1 MNNISVLNMTT
12 YYSKPSYPVF
22 VGGRRQ
28 VGGGVFGSLAR
39 SFLPFL
45 KRAAVPVLKEVGKG
59 ALELGANVASD
70 ALRGENIGQSFK
82 ERAKDSA
89 IKFLDGVTSVRPKR
103 KRKRKRTQVGSGR
116 VTKQTKRR
124 RVRRRTS
131 TVRKPKNPRKR
142 RRKSKAPHIA
152 AKRRRTSYI

>member
-1 MNNISVLNMTT
+1 MST
-12 YYSKPSYPVF
+12 YYNRPSYPVF

-39 SFLPFL
+39 SFLPFI
-45 KRAAVPVLKEVGKG
+45 KRAATPILKEVGKG

-82 ERAKDSA
+82 DRAKESA
-89 IKFLDGVTSVRPKR
+89 IKFLDYMTSVHSKRRR
-103 KRKRKRTQVGSGR
+103 KRKRSQVGSGR

-131 TVRKPKNPRKR
+131 TVRKSKNPRKR
-142 RRKSKAPHIA
+142 RRKSKAPRIA